1 MYPQNP
7 LTLGQANFSPY
18 LTPVIN
24 NPVVPNY
31 QPVQSPVPQRHID
44 CVNGK
49 DSAYAFQMG
58 PNSSAILVD
67 NLEPKIWIVTT
78 DASGYKAV
86 KGYRIIEDEEQPNP
100 IPVSGMVSDTV
111 KDPVLESDSKWKESL
126 ENRIHELEERL
137 KSYEQSNNQH
147 AYTGQSNDAVTQ
159 SNDRN
164 GQSVKGSN
172 GSNQSNGHK

>member
-1 MYPQNP
+1 MNTYPINP
-7 LTLGQANFSPY
+7 LSIGQANFSPY

-86 KGYRIIEDEEQPNP
+86 KGYRIIEDVEESSP
-100 IPVSGMVSDTV
+100 IVATVTDSTNNSD
-111 KDPVLESDSKWKESL
+111 DSNSKWKQDL
-126 ENRIHELEERL
+126 EDKIHSLEERL
-137 KSYEQSNNQH
+137 LSYEQSNNQY
-147 AYTGQSNDAVTQ
+147 AFTGQSNDAVTQ

-164 GQSVKGSN
+164 GQSIKGSN
-172 GSNQSNGHK
+172 GSSQSNGRK